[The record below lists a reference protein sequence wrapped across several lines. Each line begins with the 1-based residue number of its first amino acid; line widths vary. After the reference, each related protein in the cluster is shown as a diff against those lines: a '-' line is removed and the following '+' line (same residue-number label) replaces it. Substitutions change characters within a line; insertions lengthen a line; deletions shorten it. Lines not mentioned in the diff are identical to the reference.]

1 LATVAENNM
10 QSKLDVTNNKPWTRQ
25 EDMLLL
31 QHIKK
36 EYSENSFQ
44 LISGKLEN
52 RNVDQ
57 VSKYFNFYIYFI
69 YIYIYIHRNDYT
81 L

>member
-1 LATVAENNM
+1 MIIIAQNNV
-10 QSKLDVTNNKPWTRQ
+10 QSKFDATNNKPWTRQ
-25 EDMLLL
+25 EDMVLL

-52 RNVDQ
+52 RDVDQ
-57 VSKYFNFYIYFI
+57 VIF
-69 YIYIYIHRNDYT
+69 
-81 L
+81 

>member
-1 LATVAENNM
+1 MNFYIKYVFINYKNIDMTIITENNM
-10 QSKLDVTNNKPWTRQ
+10 QSKLDITNNKPWTRQ
-25 EDMLLL
+25 EDMILL

-52 RNVDQ
+52 RDVDQ
-57 VSKYFNFYIYFI
+57 VIF
-69 YIYIYIHRNDYT
+69 
-81 L
+81 